1 MRLSQPPTR
10 PSTQSGLTLL
20 EVLLAVSLLG
30 ILAYKGFAVLDSAAD
45 TTQAST
51 SEVLVEER
59 CQIVLERIAR
69 AVMSSSRESLAP
81 AAEAP
86 LSTEELTFQMHLGIE
101 NGEVIWSDPE
111 KIALEQL
118 ENEAYWT
125 RTPEAG
131 PEQRVVLTHLVRP
144 YLEGELPNG
153 MDDNGNGLIDE
164 KGLSFV
170 VDRNAVHIRITLER
184 VDGNGRLVTRTAQTT
199 VTCRNPVP
207 EVVP

>member
-1 MRLSQPPTR
+1 MQLGTPTR
-10 PSTQSGLTLL
+10 PSPRRGLTLL

-30 ILAYKGFAVLDSAAD
+30 ILAYKGFAILESTAE

-69 AVMSSSRESLAP
+69 AVMSSSRETLAP
-81 AAEAP
+81 ASEAP
-86 LSTEELTFQMHLGIE
+86 LSTDELNFRMHLGVQD
-101 NGEVIWSDPE
+101 GEVVWSDPE
-111 KIALEQL
+111 KVALEEI
-118 ENEAYWT
+118 ENEAYWS
-125 RTPEAG
+125 RIPEAG
-131 PEQRVVLTHLVRP
+131 AEQRVKLTSLVRP
-144 YLEGELPNG
+144 YFEGELPNG

-184 VDGNGRLVTRTAQTT
+184 VDGEGRLVTRSAQTT
-199 VTCRNPVP
+199 VTCRNPVT
-207 EVVP
+207 EVAP